1 MSLVSRVVGAGI
13 LALACAGFYLER
25 DREESSNIVAV
36 MAAQAR
42 VVAPLTAAAQA
53 PQRGN
58 TPAAPRA
65 TPPPAPRDSGAR
77 PQGPASAADSAKTEA
92 RLKNPLLTWTT
103 TSNKEVEARTYV
115 RLPSD
120 RVRTSADCG
129 FNGLSVRFSLQSLV
143 SDPLKFDWYEDRD
156 SDEPI
161 VPLIADVRVIPDNVA
176 PHVARGHAAKKNDT
190 TYYVNDLGLLFYD
203 AATRQRAERGAL
215 TGVRELDSVLG
226 ALFQQTNQRIVE
238 SWLRTTAGSLASL
251 LTAQS
256 IRVELPI
263 EGLENNLELD
273 LNPQDKVLHALA
285 ADCNA
290 RLTGGAPPQPAPRQI
305 PPQTAPRGGAQR

>member
-1 MSLVSRVVGAGI
+1 MW
-13 LALACAGFYLER
+13 
-25 DREESSNIVAV
+25 REGT
-36 MAAQAR
+36 R
-42 VVAPLTAAAQA
+42 
-53 PQRGN
+53 QRRT
-58 TPAAPRA
+58 TP
-65 TPPPAPRDSGAR
+65 
-77 PQGPASAADSAKTEA
+77 
-92 RLKNPLLTWTT
+92 
-103 TSNKEVEARTYV
+103 RT
-115 RLPSD
+115 
-120 RVRTSADCG
+120 
-129 FNGLSVRFSLQSLV
+129 
-143 SDPLKFDWYEDRD
+143 
-156 SDEPI
+156 
-161 VPLIADVRVIPDNVA
+161 
-176 PHVARGHAAKKNDT
+176 
-190 TYYVNDLGLLFYD
+190 YVNDLGLLFYD

-290 RLTGGAPPQPAPRQI
+290 RLTGGAPPQPAP
-305 PPQTAPRGGAQR
+305 PQTAPRGGAQR

>member
-1 MSLVSRVVGAGI
+1 VSGRIGSGRSSGCGI
-13 LALACAGFYLER
+13 
-25 DREESSNIVAV
+25 
-36 MAAQAR
+36 
-42 VVAPLTAAAQA
+42 AP
-53 PQRGN
+53 
-58 TPAAPRA
+58 
-65 TPPPAPRDSGAR
+65 
-77 PQGPASAADSAKTEA
+77 
-92 RLKNPLLTWTT
+92 
-103 TSNKEVEARTYV
+103 
-115 RLPSD
+115 
-120 RVRTSADCG
+120 
-129 FNGLSVRFSLQSLV
+129 
-143 SDPLKFDWYEDRD
+143 
-156 SDEPI
+156 
-161 VPLIADVRVIPDNVA
+161 
-176 PHVARGHAAKKNDT
+176 ARGHPEKKNET
-190 TYYVNDLGLLFYD
+190 TVYANNLGLLFYD
-203 AATRQRAERGAL
+203 AATRERAERGAL

-290 RLTGGAPPQPAPRQI
+290 RLTGGAPPQPAPRQT